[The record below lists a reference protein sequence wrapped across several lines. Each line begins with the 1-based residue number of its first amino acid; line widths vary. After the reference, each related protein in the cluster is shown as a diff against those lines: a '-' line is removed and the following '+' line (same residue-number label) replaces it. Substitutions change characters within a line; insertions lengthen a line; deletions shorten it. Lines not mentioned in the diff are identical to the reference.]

1 MLLSI
6 LQDYIQLL
14 LLMIIICLAVKLKI
28 LVVGKYILRVGLT
41 QEAHTLLM
49 SSALLALSKK

>member
-41 QEAHTLLM
+41 QEVLTLLM
-49 SSALLALSKK
+49 SSALLALSRK

>member
-14 LLMIIICLAVKLKI
+14 LLMIMICLAVELKI